1 MNRYT
6 FATAL
11 IAASSSALD
20 IMAVPDYTAGLI
32 YGMTGAN
39 HLEEIETCYHGS
51 QDLVKEAHS
60 ALIDIQNGKWIKAI
74 NSLH

>member
-51 QDLVKEAHS
+51 QDLVQEAHS
-60 ALIDIQNGKWIKAI
+60 ALIDIQNGKWIKAV